1 MPVPIAPNPYYQT
14 TPINYGYGYGPVYPY
29 SQLPMQPS
37 VQTTAQTP
45 VQPPAQQ
52 NRQVIQMIPVDSIEE
67 VKSYPVSSTT
77 YFFDKVNPVFYIK
90 DPTSLRI
97 FDYTERDTNQ
107 NQNDSKYVTREEFDK
122 LYKMVDDLT
131 K

>member
-1 MPVPIAPNPYYQT
+1 MPVPNIPNPYYQNA
-14 TPINYGYGYGPVYPY
+14 PINYGYGPAYPY
-29 SQLPMQPS
+29 SQPP
-37 VQTTAQTP
+37 VQVP
-45 VQPPAQQ
+45 VQPPVQQ

-77 YFFDKVNPVFYIK
+77 YYFDKVNPAFYIK
-90 DPTSLRI
+90 DTTSLRI